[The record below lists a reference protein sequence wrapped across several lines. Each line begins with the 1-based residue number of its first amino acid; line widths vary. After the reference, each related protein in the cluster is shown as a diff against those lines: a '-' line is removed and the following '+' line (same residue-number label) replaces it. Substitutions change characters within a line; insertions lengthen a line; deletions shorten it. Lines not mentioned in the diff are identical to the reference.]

1 MKKKITITICFFIC
15 ILIISFL
22 GCDTADEVSAGYNV
36 YSVHSTW
43 ETIRSDNTKNI
54 IDKGIIYKKDK
65 GEPITYSIGEDI
77 VTFEYENSQFDILTL
92 QLIDYYSA
100 THINGSPVP
109 WENDKPISDLQIR
122 FFEDGQIYCVASS
135 RYIDFFSNCKVD
147 VTADNITIFE
157 QAKKIYNEKVG
168 NLFGYDIGD
177 EYQLFNLTQMK
188 GGTYYLRASN
198 INYDDK
204 DILDFIEFR
213 FTNDGIFIGVW
224 FLKADDK
231 LCAYN
236 DFPENKK
243 VLPDIK
249 AHLSECLPENTD
261 LVNCQIDSK
270 KFVIY
275 NDKICGVYEVITEI
289 NGDSDFLEK
298 KQTVLIEIQ

>member
-1 MKKKITITICFFIC
+1 MKNKITITLYLLIC
-15 ILIISFL
+15 ILTISFL
-22 GCDTADEVSAGYNV
+22 GCDTTDEVLAGYNV

-43 ETIRSDNTKNI
+43 ETIQSDNTKNI
-54 IDKGIIYKKDK
+54 VDQGLVCKKDK
-65 GEPITYSIGEDI
+65 SEPITYSIGEDI
-77 VTFEYENSQFDILTL
+77 VTFKYEYSLFDLLTL

-100 THINGSPVP
+100 THINGNSVT
-109 WENDKPISDLQIR
+109 WESDKPTSDLQIR
-122 FFEDGQIYCVASS
+122 VFENGQIYCVASA
-135 RYIDFFSNCKVD
+135 RNDFFSNCKVN
-147 VTADNITIFE
+147 VNADEITIFE
-157 QAKKIYNEKVG
+157 QAKKIYNEKVK
-168 NLFGYDIGD
+168 NLIGYDID
-177 EYQLFNLTQMK
+177 NEYQLLKLTQMDR
-188 GGTYYLRASN
+188 GTYFLRASN
-198 INYDDK
+198 INYKDK
-204 DILDFIEFR
+204 DIFDFIEFR
-213 FTNDGIFIGVW
+213 FTKEGIFIGVW
-224 FLKADDK
+224 FLKADAR
-231 LCAYN
+231 LSAYN